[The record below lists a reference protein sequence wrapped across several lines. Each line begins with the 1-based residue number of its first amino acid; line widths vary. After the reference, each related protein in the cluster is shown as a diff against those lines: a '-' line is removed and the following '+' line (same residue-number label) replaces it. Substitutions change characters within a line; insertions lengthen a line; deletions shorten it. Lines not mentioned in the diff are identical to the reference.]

1 MLQSDGLVIVASMR
15 DSRGTIDPRE
25 LGRMFSP
32 PRWLHDLGVAAWLV
46 LGVGLVLFG
55 VIWLLG
61 ETETIVLPVVTGTIV
76 AAVAGPAVS
85 TLALRGVPRAAG
97 AALVLLGLLA
107 LAIVV
112 LLLVLHGIVARA
124 TRSSRSP
131 RRRPTRSAAG
141 RTMPAPTAGSR
152 QPTRR
157 RTTFPRSARRC

>member
-1 MLQSDGLVIVASMR
+1 MGAHPVRAMLQSDGLVIVASMR

-112 LLLVLHGIVARA
+112 LLLVLHGIVA
-124 TRSSRSP
+124 
-131 RRRPTRSAAG
+131 
-141 RTMPAPTAGSR
+141 
-152 QPTRR
+152 
-157 RTTFPRSARRC
+157 